1 MPDDDNEELEL
12 SIAVG
17 DPLAALAAARVAHQ
31 DEALPEPDEKG
42 LVAARIMGAI
52 YLDLLK
58 SIERARFDVFSRR
71 IRVSR
76 PRQAAIAASTWL
88 KVMAG

>member
-1 MPDDDNEELEL
+1 M
-12 SIAVG
+12 A
-17 DPLAALAAARVAHQ
+17 
-31 DEALPEPDEKG
+31 
-42 LVAARIMGAI
+42 AI

-58 SIERARFDVFSRR
+58 SIERAKFDVFSRR

-88 KVMAG
+88 KVMIR